1 MSPELSIAAAQ
12 LERMR
17 GMNAAYHRRFFAD
30 VRFTVLVIGG
40 LFAAGALGDRR
51 ASLLFLL
58 IPAAA
63 LIGACQ
69 TAFDAYYLIFSRHY
83 AASLERFINT
93 RLGEEVLVAHR
104 MEEAYMFP
112 LGGAKMVTLAPGKGF
127 TWFGFMTAFYTVIG
141 AASYAVGLWLG
152 IDALGPGPLRVL
164 YLVFLGALTLSALA
178 TGGWWFVAG
187 AGERR
192 LARVLGANP
201 DA

>member
-30 VRFTVLVIGG
+30 LRFAFLVIAG
-40 LFAAGALGDRR
+40 LFAAGALGDGQ

-58 IPAAA
+58 IPVAA

-83 AASLERFINT
+83 SARLERYINA

-104 MEEAYMFP
+104 MEETYMFP
-112 LGGAKMVTLAPGKGF
+112 LRRPKMVTLAVGGGF
-127 TWFGFMTAFYTVIG
+127 TWFGFMTVFYTSIG
-141 AASYAVGLWLG
+141 AAAYLVGLWLG

-164 YLVFLGALTLSALA
+164 YLLGLGVLTLSALA

-192 LARVLGANP
+192 LARVLDAEP